1 MEITK
6 VELKI
11 LMKEFMTASSRVLR
25 ADYVIYDSELRRFIN
40 FLESKPVILNFIKL
54 CGEPDFNVKEEV
66 EEVAASYG
74 NKIFSLGD
82 SDENEVANIFAVT
95 KYLALNSYSG
105 TSCVYYG
112 YSSSRKYQEKVE
124 CFGDKF
130 LRILISHIENY
141 LTKIGIKMGVD
152 EKTTIQF
159 NIENSNF
166 ENTQFNVATDGSTI
180 VPTQNNNTMQEF
192 DKLIQDLQNTLKDI
206 SEENLQIVKDC
217 IEVIETL
224 KEEKPKK
231 GLIRMALTTLKGIKG
246 TAEFVAAVVAITQF
260 VQLYI

>member
-25 ADYVIYDSELRRFIN
+25 ADYAIYDSELKRFIN
-40 FLESKPVILNFIKL
+40 FLENKPLIDNFIKS
-54 CGEPDFNVKEEV
+54 CGQPDYNVEEEV
-66 EEVAASYG
+66 REVASSYG
-74 NKIFSLGD
+74 NLIFSLGD
-82 SDENEVANIFAVT
+82 SDEGEVANIFAVT
-95 KYLALNSYSG
+95 KYLAFNNYGGRSL
-105 TSCVYYG
+105 VYYG
-112 YSSSRKYQEKVE
+112 YSSSKNCQEKVK

-141 LTKIGIKMGVD
+141 LAKIGIEMGVD

-159 NIENSNF
+159 NIKDSNL

-180 VPTQNNNTMQEF
+180 TSTQSNNPIQEF
-192 DKLIQDLQNTLKDI
+192 DKLIKDLQDTLSGI
-206 SEENLQIVKDC
+206 CEENQQIVKDC
-217 IEVIETL
+217 IEVMETI

-231 GLIRMALTTLKGIKG
+231 GIIRMALTTLQGIKG
-246 TAEFVAAVVAITQF
+246 TAEFVAAVTAVAQF

>member
-25 ADYVIYDSELRRFIN
+25 ADYTIYDSELKRFID
-40 FLESKPVILNFIKL
+40 FLENKPVIDKFIKS
-54 CGEPDFNVKEEV
+54 CGEPDYNVEEEV
-66 EEVAASYG
+66 KEVAASYG
-74 NKIFSLGD
+74 NMVFSLGD
-82 SDENEVANIFAVT
+82 TDESEVANIFAVT
-95 KYLALNSYSG
+95 KYLALNNYG
-105 TSCVYYG
+105 GRSCVYFG
-112 YSSSRKYQEKVE
+112 YSSSKKYQEKVE
-124 CFGDKF
+124 CFGDRV

-141 LTKIGIKMGVD
+141 LAKIGIEMGVD

-159 NIENSNF
+159 HIKDSNL

-180 VPTQNNNTMQEF
+180 TSTQNNNPMQEL
-192 DKLIQDLQNTLKDI
+192 DKLIKDLQDTLGGI
-206 SEENLQIVKDC
+206 GEENQQVVKDC
-217 IEVIETL
+217 IEVMETL

-231 GLIRMALTTLKGIKG
+231 GIIRMALTTLQGIKD
-246 TAEFVAAVVAITQF
+246 TTEFAAAVAAIVQF